1 MRCSFGFFLLVCC
14 YITASAQP
22 AREPIRPLQKELDAL
37 FNRREYNAKS
47 VKFAWQ
53 KDGAIYTVLEPA
65 ASGKG
70 TDIVGYDSVSGKRTV
85 LVPAARLTPSGE
97 AGPLPVDEYAW
108 SPDQKKLLIFT
119 NTRKVWREN
128 TRGDYW
134 VFDEST
140 GKLTKLGG
148 NAPESTLMFATFS
161 PDSTRAAYVRANNLY
176 VEDLATHN
184 ITQLT
189 ADGSADIINGTSD
202 WVTEEELHLR
212 NCFRWSPDSQS
223 IAYWQF
229 DQSGVGTFTLIND
242 TTAEYPQLMQYKYPQ
257 PGTTNSAVRAGIV
270 EASGGSTRWIKLD
283 GDPRQHYIAEME
295 WAGNSNEVLL
305 EYLDRLQQDDKLM
318 LASVQT
324 GEARVFFED
333 TDKAWVN
340 QQPISWIRTADG
352 DTSGAKEPDLLW
364 ISERDGWRH
373 AYRVD
378 RRTGQAKLLT
388 NFQADIM
395 TVGGMDTES
404 GWLYFTASPD
414 DAVRQYLY
422 RARLDGSGTPERVTP
437 KNLPGWNTYDVAPNG
452 RWASHTFSNFT
463 RPPVIEIVSL
473 PDHKSLRTL
482 EDNQELAKKSYK
494 VFGAGP
500 EFFKVK
506 VANGVHHPTDKD
518 PSAGA
523 PIELDGWMMKPPG
536 FDPAKKYPVLTY
548 VYGEPAGAT
557 VRDEW
562 GRARG
567 LFHGFLAQ
575 RGYLIV
581 SFDNQGTPAPKGR
594 EWRKCIYGAVGVLS
608 AAQQGQAIQ
617 ELARQRSY
625 IDTSRMAIWGWSGG
639 GSNTLNA
646 MFRDAGVY
654 STGIAV
660 APVADESHYD
670 SIYQER
676 YMGLPETNKQGYH
689 DGSPIN
695 FAQNLKGN
703 LLIVHGSGDDN
714 VHFQGTE
721 LLINK
726 LVALGLPFDLMDYP
740 NRTHSI
746 SEGEGTSFHVYSL
759 IARYLEEHVPPGPLP
774 R

>member
-1 MRCSFGFFLLVCC
+1 MRSRCFVFFFLLCC
-14 YITASAQP
+14 SFAPSISAQ
-22 AREPIRPLQKELDAL
+22 AGREPIRPLAKELDAI
-37 FNRREYNAKS
+37 FNKHEYNAKS

-53 KDGAIYTVLEPA
+53 KDGAISTILEPSA
-65 ASGKG
+65 GGKG
-70 TDIVGYDSVSGKRTV
+70 TDIVAYDSASGRRTV
-85 LVPAARLTPSGE
+85 LITAAQLTPAGAAGK
-97 AGPLPVDEYAW
+97 AGPLPVDDYAW

-140 GKLTKLGG
+140 GKLAKLGG
-148 NAPESTLMFATFS
+148 SAPESTLMFTTFS
-161 PDSTRAAYVRANNLY
+161 PDSTRVAYVRANNLY
-176 VEDLATHN
+176 VEDLATSN
-184 ITQLT
+184 IIQLT
-189 ADGSADIINGTSD
+189 FDGSADIINGTSD
-202 WVTEEELHLR
+202 WVSEEELKLR
-212 NCFRWSPDSQS
+212 NCFRWSPGSQS

-229 DQSGVGTFTLIND
+229 DQSAVGEFTLVND
-242 TTAEYPQLMQYKYPQ
+242 TAAEYPSLMQYKYPQ

-270 EASGGSTRWIKLD
+270 PASGGPTRWIKLD

-305 EYLDRLQQDDKLM
+305 EYLDRMQQDSKLM
-318 LASVQT
+318 LANAQT

-333 TDKAWVN
+333 TDKAWVD
-340 QQPISWIRTADG
+340 QEPITWIKTADG
-352 DTSGAKEPDLLW
+352 NAPDEENAPHAEKQPDLLW
-364 ISERDGWRH
+364 ISERDGWSH
-373 AYRVD
+373 VYRVD
-378 RRTGQAKLLT
+378 RATGQAKLIT
-388 NFQADIM
+388 DFPADVM
-395 TVGGMDTES
+395 SVEGMDAEG
-404 GWLYFTASPD
+404 GWLYFMASPD

-422 RARLDGSGTPERVTP
+422 RAKLDGSGAPERVTP
-437 KNLPGWNTYDVAPNG
+437 QDARGWNQYDIAPNG

-463 RPPVIEIVSL
+463 RPRVIEIVSL

-482 EDNQELAKKSYK
+482 GDNQELAKKSYK
-494 VFGAGP
+494 IFGAGP
-500 EFFKVK
+500 DFFKVK
-506 VANGVHHPTDKD
+506 VANGV
-518 PSAGA
+518 
-523 PIELDGWMMKPPG
+523 ELDGWMMKPPD

-548 VYGEPAGAT
+548 VYGEPGGAT

-562 GRARG
+562 VGPRG
-567 LFHGFLAQ
+567 LFHGLLA
-575 RGYLIV
+575 REGYLIV

-594 EWRKCIYGAVGVLS
+594 AWRRSVYGAVGVLS
-608 AAQQGQAIQ
+608 AAQQGQAILA
-617 ELARQRSY
+617 LARERAY

-639 GSNTLNA
+639 GSNTLNV
-646 MFRDAGVY
+646 MFREPGVY

-676 YMGLPETNKQGYH
+676 YMGLPQTNQQGYH

-695 FAQNLKGN
+695 FAQNLKGH

-726 LVALGLPFDLMDYP
+726 LVALGVPFDFMDYP
-740 NRTHSI
+740 NRTHAI
-746 SEGEGTSFHVYSL
+746 SEGEGTSFHLYSL